1 MDHLKTEF
9 FANVSHELRTPLT
22 LILAPVESL
31 LAAENDNLNE
41 KQRQTV
47 GIIHNNAIRLLQ
59 MVNGLL
65 DFSKLLVNKTVVN
78 REPIHIIELSRSLFD
93 DFQGLS
99 EKKGLHAEF
108 NCDVAEPVVAMDRYL
123 YERIVFNLL
132 ANAIKFT
139 NTGGTVQLALSQHAD
154 TLSIAVSDT
163 GIGIALEDCK
173 QLFQKF
179 RQVDS
184 SSTRRFEGTGIGLA
198 LVKEFADL
206 LNGNVTVE
214 SQVGKGSVFTVVC
227 QASPVL
233 ETVSTASHLQQIP
246 SYLAPLLP
254 IPHQVQ
260 DSYLPKV
267 LIAEDNPEL
276 ALFIAETLSSLCRVQ
291 VVPDGLQA
299 LKVTRQWFPDLV
311 VCDVMMPKMDGFGF
325 TQEVKASKETALIPV
340 VLLTAMTSRD
350 ALLRGWEVGADDYL
364 FKPFHP
370 LELQARVKSL
380 LAMSHWREKSEAY
393 RKKKEDLEQFTHI
406 ASHDLK
412 EPLRKMNVFSKFL
425 LDSCAGKLSQEDS
438 DYLHAIHKS
447 AAHMIEMIEALMR
460 YTCLDAAETNF
471 IQSDFN
477 LMVAEVVDG
486 LHVSIAETGAS
497 VTIGLLPQL
506 KVEPAL
512 MKLVFHNLL
521 QNSLKYRKTGQIP
534 TIHVEAVRQDRQWR
548 FSVKDNGIGF
558 DRSQNENIFIMFK
571 RLHTRDKYEG
581 EGMGLAICKRIIENH
596 GGRIWAEATPDLGST
611 FYFTLFDSTAP

>member
-1 MDHLKTEF
+1 M
-9 FANVSHELRTPLT
+9 
-22 LILAPVESL
+22 
-31 LAAENDNLNE
+31 
-41 KQRQTV
+41 
-47 GIIHNNAIRLLQ
+47 
-59 MVNGLL
+59 
-65 DFSKLLVNKTVVN
+65 
-78 REPIHIIELSRSLFD
+78 
-93 DFQGLS
+93 
-99 EKKGLHAEF
+99 
-108 NCDVAEPVVAMDRYL
+108 
-123 YERIVFNLL
+123 
-132 ANAIKFT
+132 
-139 NTGGTVQLALSQHAD
+139 
-154 TLSIAVSDT
+154 
-163 GIGIALEDCK
+163 
-173 QLFQKF
+173 
-179 RQVDS
+179 
-184 SSTRRFEGTGIGLA
+184 
-198 LVKEFADL
+198 
-206 LNGNVTVE
+206 
-214 SQVGKGSVFTVVC
+214 
-227 QASPVL
+227 
-233 ETVSTASHLQQIP
+233 P
-246 SYLAPLLP
+246 SYLAPLSL
-254 IPHQVQ
+254 IPDQVQ
-260 DSYLPKV
+260 DSYLPKA

-291 VVPDGLQA
+291 VAPDGLQA

-311 VCDVMMPKMDGFGF
+311 VCDVMMPKMDGFRF

-340 VLLTAMTSRD
+340 VLLTAMTSRE

-380 LAMSHWREKSEAY
+380 LAMRHWREKSEAY
-393 RKKKEDLEQFTHI
+393 RKKKEDLEQFTHM

-447 AAHMIEMIEALMR
+447 AARMIEMIEALMR
-460 YTCLDAAETNF
+460 YTCLDADEKKF

-477 LMVAEVVDG
+477 LMVAEVMDN
-486 LHVSIAETGAS
+486 LHFPIAETGAS

-534 TIHVEAVRQDRQWR
+534 TIHIEAVKQDRQWR

-571 RLHTRDKYEG
+571 RLHTRDKYDG

-611 FYFTLFDSTAP
+611 FYFTLFDSVAP